1 MPTPF
6 VADAADEAVRSESI
20 LRSKDDGLLRV
31 VYSRDLVARELED
44 GRVGRAMYREPKIK
58 RKSDATE
65 EPKVR
70 GVLKSA
76 HVPCEARGANISNQ
90 TLEYCAL
97 GGRF

>member
-44 GRVGRAMYREPKIK
+44 GRVGRAVYREPNIK
-58 RKSDATE
+58 RNSDAAE
-65 EPKVR
+65 EPQVR
-70 GVLKSA
+70 GVLKS
-76 HVPCEARGANISNQ
+76 
-90 TLEYCAL
+90 
-97 GGRF
+97 

>member
-6 VADAADEAVRSESI
+6 VADAADEAVC
-20 LRSKDDGLLRV
+20 
-31 VYSRDLVARELED
+31 
-44 GRVGRAMYREPKIK
+44 REPKVE
-58 RKSDATE
+58 RPSDAAE

-76 HVPCEARGANISNQ
+76 QVPCEARGANESNQ

-97 GGRF
+97 GGRD